1 MNDYM
6 DDFVE
11 KFSALGEGEE
21 PLRSLQHAIA
31 VEREALT
38 RAAKPRGS
46 ARREAAPSAR
56 FAIIAACAIVI
67 VLLGAFAPPA
77 YSSPIRTPNTGDGTT
92 SLQTDFVLAAYAK
105 GTPVE
110 GRENTIFA
118 TEDVFSEGGVYSEND
133 DGSFIKQYII
143 DPSCTGDGIVSMRY
157 RSTNENALLEGSR
170 DRANVLPGQSPG
182 TPMLSEITVGGEN
195 ATLPDLYQL
204 NLCVTAVAEG
214 EDGGAVQLEA
224 GDTPEAWDR
233 KRCLIELAA
242 AQELAKG
249 TLKVTATFEDGNT
262 VTRAY
267 RIVPVDDFEEVWL
280 SNNRAWDEALESG
293 TPEYDLNPLYMLEQV
308 R

>member
-21 PLRSLQHAIA
+21 SLRPLQHAIA

-67 VLLGAFAPPA
+67 VLLGAFALPRLFVPH
-77 YSSPIRTPNTGDGTT
+77 TNPNTGDGTT
-92 SLQTDFVLAAYAK
+92 SLQTDFVLATYAK

-118 TEDVFSEGGVYSEND
+118 TEDIFSEGGGYSEND

-182 TPMLSEITVGGEN
+182 TPMLSEITVGGKN
-195 ATLPDLYQL
+195 
-204 NLCVTAVAEG
+204 
-214 EDGGAVQLEA
+214 
-224 GDTPEAWDR
+224 
-233 KRCLIELAA
+233 
-242 AQELAKG
+242 
-249 TLKVTATFEDGNT
+249 ATFEDGNT
-262 VTRAY
+262 VTHAY

-280 SNNRAWDEALESG
+280 SNNRARDEALESG
-293 TPEYDLNPLYMLEQV
+293 TPEYDLKPLYMLEQV

>member
-21 PLRSLQHAIA
+21 SLRSLQHAIA
-31 VEREALT
+31 VERETLT
-38 RAAKPRGS
+38 RAAKPRGG

-67 VLLGAFAPPA
+67 VLLGAFALPRLFVPH
-77 YSSPIRTPNTGDGTT
+77 TDPN
-92 SLQTDFVLAAYAK
+92 
-105 GTPVE
+105 
-110 GRENTIFA
+110 
-118 TEDVFSEGGVYSEND
+118 
-133 DGSFIKQYII
+133 
-143 DPSCTGDGIVSMRY
+143 TGDGIVSMRY

-224 GDTPEAWDR
+224 GGRP
-233 KRCLIELAA
+233 KHGIGSAA
-242 AQELAKG
+242 
-249 TLKVTATFEDGNT
+249 
-262 VTRAY
+262 
-267 RIVPVDDFEEVWL
+267 L
-280 SNNRAWDEALESG
+280 SNSPRRKSLRKGPWRSPRRLKMA
-293 TPEYDLNPLYMLEQV
+293 T

>member
-1 MNDYM
+1 
-6 DDFVE
+6 
-11 KFSALGEGEE
+11 
-21 PLRSLQHAIA
+21 
-31 VEREALT
+31 
-38 RAAKPRGS
+38 
-46 ARREAAPSAR
+46 
-56 FAIIAACAIVI
+56 
-67 VLLGAFAPPA
+67 
-77 YSSPIRTPNTGDGTT
+77 
-92 SLQTDFVLAAYAK
+92 
-105 GTPVE
+105 
-110 GRENTIFA
+110 
-118 TEDVFSEGGVYSEND
+118 
-133 DGSFIKQYII
+133 
-143 DPSCTGDGIVSMRY
+143 MRY

-249 TLKVTATFEDGNT
+249 TPEVTATFEDGNT
-262 VTRAY
+262 VTRVY
-267 RIVPVDDFEEVWL
+267 RIVPVDDFEEAWL
-280 SNNRAWDEALESG
+280 SNNRAWDKALESG
-293 TPEYDLNPLYMLEQV
+293 TPEYDLKPLYMLEQV

>member
-6 DDFVE
+6 DDFVD
-11 KFSALGEGEE
+11 KFSALGEDEE
-21 PLRSLQHAIA
+21 SLRSLQHAIA

-38 RAAKPRGS
+38 RTAKPRGS
-46 ARREAAPSAR
+46 SQREVASSAR
-56 FAIIAACAIVI
+56 FAIIAAYAIAI
-67 VLLGAFAPPA
+67 VLLGTFALPRLFVPH
-77 YSSPIRTPNTGDGTT
+77 TDPNTGDGTT
-92 SLQTDFVLAAYAK
+92 SLQTDFVLTAYAK

-118 TEDVFSEGGVYSEND
+118 TEDIFSEGGGYSEND

-157 RSTNENALLEGSR
+157 RSTNENVLLEGSR

-204 NLCVTAVAEG
+204 NLCVTAVAED
-214 EDGGAVQLEA
+214 EDGNAVQLEA

-233 KRCLIELAA
+233 KRRLIELAA

-249 TLKVTATFEDGNT
+249 TLEVTATFEDGSA
-262 VTRAY
+262 VARVY
-267 RIVPVDDFEEVWL
+267 RIVPVDNFEEVWL

-293 TPEYDLNPLYMLEQV
+293 TPDYDLKPLYMLEQL

>member
-21 PLRSLQHAIA
+21 SLRSLQHAIA

-56 FAIIAACAIVI
+56 FAIIAVCAIVI
-67 VLLGAFAPPA
+67 VLLGAFALPRPFV
-77 YSSPIRTPNTGDGTT
+77 PHTNPN
-92 SLQTDFVLAAYAK
+92 
-105 GTPVE
+105 
-110 GRENTIFA
+110 
-118 TEDVFSEGGVYSEND
+118 
-133 DGSFIKQYII
+133 
-143 DPSCTGDGIVSMRY
+143 TGDGIVSMRY

-214 EDGGAVQLEA
+214 
-224 GDTPEAWDR
+224 
-233 KRCLIELAA
+233 
-242 AQELAKG
+242 
-249 TLKVTATFEDGNT
+249 
-262 VTRAY
+262 
-267 RIVPVDDFEEVWL
+267 
-280 SNNRAWDEALESG
+280 
-293 TPEYDLNPLYMLEQV
+293 
-308 R
+308 